1 MHVTRFNAAR
11 PYEAPNH
18 FDMRCLRLQG
28 KEAGPSEQ
36 MWMGMSQILPGGH
49 TTLDGSPIEKLY
61 LVLEG
66 ELTLAGQLEGEAT
79 QEQVLGPYDSC
90 RFAPGEKRQ
99 LANRSNRPV
108 LVALVMANSAPT
120 QPLASTSAPETK
132 T

>member
-1 MHVTRFNAAR
+1 MHVTRFDEAPA
-11 PYEAPNH
+11 YEAPNH

-28 KEAGPSEQ
+28 KEAGPSTQ

-66 ELTLAGQLEGEAT
+66 QLTLVGETDGQPP

-99 LANRSNRPV
+99 LLNRTNRPV
-108 LVALVMANSAPT
+108 LVALVMANAP
-120 QPLASTSAPETK
+120 PAAA
-132 T
+132 

>member
-1 MHVTRFNAAR
+1 MHVTRFDKAQ

-28 KEAGPSEQ
+28 KEAGPSTQ

-49 TTLDGSPIEKLY
+49 TGLDGSPMEKLY

-66 ELTLAGQLEGEAT
+66 QLHVVGAVDGAPQ
-79 QEQVLGPYDSC
+79 QEEVLGPYDSC

-99 LANRSNRPV
+99 LVNRSNRPV
-108 LVALVMANSAPT
+108 LVALVMPNAP
-120 QPLASTSAPETK
+120 PP
-132 T
+132 